1 MRRLLENTR
10 VAFQSL
16 YVSKLRAFLTMLG
29 IIIGVGA
36 VIIVMAVGAGTQES
50 IVSNLE
56 SMGTNLVTVTPGRGN
71 SQFRPGGGGLPGGGS
86 GFSVSMGGQDETQTA
101 RGDLYITDYEAIK
114 ENAASISGV
123 APVVSQNST
132 VSYMGATDGL
142 SITASTEDIFNLRNY
157 ELDKGSLFTS
167 RDVSSIANVAVIGS
181 QVVSDY
187 FGKTEP
193 VGETIKIGGIN
204 FTVIGTLKEKGT
216 ITEDDLVFIPITTAQ
231 IKLYGIR
238 TVNNLVI
245 KSQSKDTVDQTI
257 TEVTTILRQQHQ
269 IETGGLND
277 FSINSQTQ
285 MLETVS
291 TMTNT
296 LTYALAGI
304 AAISLLVGGIG
315 IMNIM
320 FVSVTERTREIGI
333 RKSIGAKNRDILTQF
348 LTESVVLS
356 VVGGILGILFAVGV
370 SYALQKF
377 AELNTSITASPI
389 ILSVCFST
397 VIGIIFG
404 IFPAMRAARLNP
416 IESLRYE

>member
-1 MRRLLENTR
+1 MRRLIENIR

-16 YVSKLRAFLTMLG
+16 NASKLRAFLTMLG

-36 VIIVMAVGAGTQES
+36 VIIVMAVGAGAQQS

-56 SMGTNLVTVTPGRGN
+56 SMGTNLVTITPGRGTN
-71 SQFRPGGGGLPGGGS
+71 QFRPAGGGGFGGP
-86 GFSVSMGGQDETQTA
+86 MGGDEETQTA
-101 RGDLYITDYEAIK
+101 RGDLYVADYKTIK
-114 ENAASISGV
+114 ENATTISGV
-123 APVVSQNST
+123 APIISRGST
-132 VSYMGATDGL
+132 VSYMGATDSL
-142 SITASTEDIFNLRNY
+142 SITASTEDIFSLRNY
-157 ELDKGSLFTS
+157 ELDQGNLFS
-167 RDVSSIANVAVIGS
+167 SGDVSNASNVAVIGS

-187 FGKTEP
+187 FGKTDP
-193 VGETIKIGGIN
+193 IGEMMKIDGKN
-204 FTVIGTLKEKGT
+204 FTVIGTLQEKGT
-216 ITEDDLVFIPITTAQ
+216 IEEDDVVFVPITTAQ
-231 IKLYGIR
+231 IKLYGVR
-238 TVNNLVI
+238 TVNNIVV

-257 TEVTTILRQQHQ
+257 TEVTTILQQQHE
-269 IETGGLND
+269 IETGALND
-277 FSINSQTQ
+277 FSIRSQTQ

-333 RKSIGAKNRDILTQF
+333 RKSIGAKNKDILTQF

-356 VVGGILGILFAVGV
+356 VVGGILGILFAIVI
-370 SYALQKF
+370 SYLVQKF
-377 AELNTSITASPI
+377 AGISTAITASPI

-416 IESLRYE
+416 IESLRFE